1 MRSINL
7 NRRKVKFEIM
17 KRLNI
22 LGTIIGGVSAAVLF
36 TACSSAPQ
44 TKASDDSNAAVNKI
58 APTETKAAK
67 FSADFKTTP
76 AEVKA
81 GESAEL
87 SFTVKNEK
95 GEVIKDLP
103 IVHEKPLH
111 LLVVSD
117 DLAEYYH
124 IHPEPQ
130 ADGSYRVPFTFP
142 NGGTYKLYADYTPK
156 DSPQVVDTFLLK
168 VAGTA
173 RAKVE
178 LKADEK
184 LEKTIDGLRFEMK
197 PDAELITGKELML
210 NFKVSDAKT
219 GRPVTDLEKYLGEY
233 AHFVIISQDL
243 SKFVHA
249 HPMSKAEHAGVG
261 HDKNGATDQKV
272 DESKPHSHDDK
283 NAGKGSTV
291 QSPSEVSAHTAFPKS
306 GLFKI
311 FAQFQRAGKVI
322 TVPFI
327 VNIKEGAKASVKPVS
342 EVQFPADA
350 KRVILSKDGYSP
362 ETVTFKKGEPMKI
375 AFYRSDE
382 ENCGGEVVFKDL
394 KITKKLPVG
403 EVVVVDLSD
412 MKGSEVSFACG
423 MNMYKGKVLV
433 Q

>member
-1 MRSINL
+1 
-7 NRRKVKFEIM
+7 M

-36 TACSSAPQ
+36 AACSNAPQ
-44 TKASDDSNAAVNKI
+44 IKTADDSNTAVNKNSS
-58 APTETKAAK
+58 TETKAAK

-81 GESAEL
+81 GELAEL
-87 SFTVKNEK
+87 SFTVKNDK
-95 GEVIKDLP
+95 GEVMQDLP
-103 IVHEKPLH
+103 IVHERPLH

-124 IHPEPQ
+124 IHPELQ
-130 ADGSYRVPFTFP
+130 ADGSYRVSFTFP
-142 NGGTYKLYADYTPK
+142 NAGNYKLYADYTPK
-156 DSPQVVDTFLLK
+156 DSSQVVDTFPLK
-168 VAGTA
+168 VSGTERA
-173 RAKVE
+173 RVE

-197 PDAELITGKELML
+197 PDAELTAGKELML
-210 NFKVSDAKT
+210 NFKVSDAKS
-219 GRPVTDLEKYLGEY
+219 GKPVTDLEKYLGEY

-249 HPMSKAEHAGVG
+249 HPMSKAEHADVG
-261 HDKNGATDQKV
+261 QDMKNMGATDQKV

-283 NAGKGSTV
+283 NTGKGSTM
-291 QSPSEVSAHTAFPKS
+291 QSPSEVAAHTTFPKG

-322 TVPFI
+322 TVPFV

-342 EVQFPADA
+342 EVQFPTDA
-350 KRVILSKDGYSP
+350 KRVILSKDGYEP
-362 ETVTFKKGEPMKI
+362 DTVTFTKGEPMKI

-412 MKGSEVSFACG
+412 LRGSEVSFACG
-423 MNMYKGKVLV
+423 MNMYRGKVLV

>member
-1 MRSINL
+1 
-7 NRRKVKFEIM
+7 M

-22 LGTIIGGVSAAVLF
+22 LATIIGGVSATVLF
-36 TACSSAPQ
+36 AACSSAPQ
-44 TKASDDSNAAVNKI
+44 IKAANDSNTAVNKNTQ
-58 APTETKAAK
+58 TETRATK
-67 FSADFKTTP
+67 FSAEFKTTP

-87 SFTVKNEK
+87 SFTVKNDK
-95 GEVIKDLP
+95 GEVVKDLP

-156 DSPQVVDTFLLK
+156 DSPQVVDTFPLK
-168 VAGTA
+168 VAGTE

-178 LKADEK
+178 LKADAK
-184 LEKTIDGLRFEMK
+184 LEKTLDGLRFEMK
-197 PDAELITGKELML
+197 SDAELITGKELML

-219 GRPVTDLEKYLGEY
+219 GKPVTDLEKYLGEY

-249 HPMSKAEHAGVG
+249 HPMSKEEHAGVG
-261 HDKNGATDQKV
+261 QDMKNMGAKDQKV

-283 NAGKGSTV
+283 NAGNGVTA
-291 QSPSEVSAHTAFPKS
+291 QSPSEVSAHTTFPKS

-322 TVPFI
+322 TVPFV

-350 KRVILSKDGYSP
+350 KRVILSKNGYSP
-362 ETVTFKKGEPMKI
+362 ATVTFKKGEPMKI

-394 KITKKLPVG
+394 NITKKLPVG

-412 MKGSEVSFACG
+412 LKASEVSFACG
-423 MNMYKGKVLV
+423 MGMYKGKILV